1 MLYIGFHNKTNHIGN
16 PKLNSIINME
26 SINKKIPPQVYGQL
40 LHEPKPD
47 EEEFII
53 INDIEMI

>member
-1 MLYIGFHNKTNHIGN
+1 
-16 PKLNSIINME
+16 ME